1 MKKRV
6 YEAPEI
12 EVIILSIDGNVCNNA
27 SVSDFR
33 GFGEE
38 DNWDEEE

>member
-12 EVIILSIDGNVCNNA
+12 EVIILSIEGNVCNE
-27 SVSDFR
+27 VSDFR

-38 DNWDEEE
+38 EDWDQ